1 MGATDLGHRVAQ
13 DQLSWDGDTSFTT
26 IRYAFRIIRPGERAQ
41 ASRRPARIATGKSWY
56 LL

>member
-26 IRYAFRIIRPGERAQ
+26 IRYTFRIIRPGERAQ